1 MWLLRLAGYEL
12 YCGYAYVGFSSVLDG
27 PILVY
32 GLTGD
37 KAVLRSTLARE
48 QWRTEERAM
57 EWAMLL
63 WLSQVFK
70 SIPGIFRVKLMA
82 RLPILESPP
91 RRHKTK
97 SSVGNSSRR
106 RKSVAYVGYRVC
118 HAGRPSYCFMGRTDA
133 KVELARCYEYG
144 IRCYKYGIRTPE
156 SDYHPGKPEHA
167 ERKSEPKWPG
177 YR

>member
-27 PILVY
+27 PILVH
-32 GLTGD
+32 GTTDD

-63 WLSQVFK
+63 WPSQMFK
-70 SIPGIFRVKLMA
+70 KHPGYIRVKLMTRCQHLIYPSPSRAKSRLAKA
-82 RLPILESPP
+82 RGGGEALP
-91 RRHKTK
+91 TWD
-97 SSVGNSSRR
+97 
-106 RKSVAYVGYRVC
+106 
-118 HAGRPSYCFMGRTDA
+118 MGSTMQGVVLLHGKTDA
-133 KVELARCYEYG
+133 KVELARCY
-144 IRCYKYGIRTPE
+144 KYGIRSQKP
-156 SDYHPGKPEHA
+156 YYRPGNPEHA
-167 ERKSEPKWPG
+167 ECKSEPKWPG